1 MKKKILAFSVGRS
14 DYDRYYPIL
23 NEINNNKKL
32 DLKLLLSS
40 VHFLKYFGRTYK
52 FIDKKFDCFP
62 RLKKIKIKNLPDVV
76 NKDSKT
82 IISQINKFKPDV
94 ILVLGDRFEML
105 NAAYLGTFYNIPIVH
120 FYGGSVTEGA
130 IDNNIRNAITKLSH
144 FHFVAHKDYKKR
156 LIKMGEDQNRVT
168 VTGIHELEKI
178 KNYKTLSKIK
188 FLKKYGLDTKFKIA
202 LVNFYPETLSNISTI
217 IQIRNL
223 LNFLK
228 KNQVQSIFTF
238 PNMDN
243 DYDIIVSEIKNY
255 IKKNK
260 SIKNIFIKNS
270 GIDNYINL
278 LKNCDFMIGNSSS
291 GIVEAA
297 SFNLPVINMGD
308 RQKGKV
314 MNLNIFHSDYR
325 LTSIDKNYKRIKSK
339 YFEKGYKN
347 FKNVYL
353 PNISLSKVV
362 NIIKNIANNK
372 NKFIKKKS
380 IN

>member
-23 NEINNNKKL
+23 NEINKNKKL
-32 DLKLLLSS
+32 ELKLLLSS
-40 VHFLKYFGRTYK
+40 VHFLKYFGETYK
-52 FIDKKFDCFP
+52 FISKKFKYFP
-62 RLKKIKIKNLPDVV
+62 KPKKIKIKNLPDIV
-76 NKDSKT
+76 NKDSEI
-82 IISQINKFKPDV
+82 IISQISKINPDV

-105 NAAYLGTFYNIPIVH
+105 NAAYLGTFYKVPIVH

-156 LIKMGEDQNRVT
+156 LIRMGEEKKRIV
-168 VTGIHELEKI
+168 VSGIHELDLI
-178 KNYKTLSKIK
+178 KKSKTLNKIK
-188 FLKKYGLDTKFKIA
+188 FLKKYGLDTKSKIA
-202 LVNFYPETLSNISTI
+202 LVNFYPETLSNVSTI
-217 IQIRNL
+217 LQIRNL
-223 LNFLK
+223 LTFLK
-228 KNQVQSIFTF
+228 KNQIQSIFTY

-243 DYDIIVSEIKNY
+243 DYNIIVNEIHNY
-255 IKKNK
+255 INKNK
-260 SIKNIFIKNS
+260 KSKNIFIKNS
-270 GIDNYINL
+270 GVNNYTNL

-297 SFNLPVINMGD
+297 SFNLPVINIGD

-325 LTSIDKNYKRIKSK
+325 SVSINKIYKKVKLK
-339 YFEKGYKN
+339 YFDKKFKN
-347 FKNVYL
+347 FKNVYHS
-353 PNISLSKVV
+353 NISLSKVV

-372 NKFIKKKS
+372 SKFIKKKP
-380 IN
+380 

>member
-1 MKKKILAFSVGRS
+1 MS
-14 DYDRYYPIL
+14 
-23 NEINNNKKL
+23 
-32 DLKLLLSS
+32 
-40 VHFLKYFGRTYK
+40 
-52 FIDKKFDCFP
+52 
-62 RLKKIKIKNLPDVV
+62 
-76 NKDSKT
+76 
-82 IISQINKFKPDV
+82 
-94 ILVLGDRFEML
+94 
-105 NAAYLGTFYNIPIVH
+105 
-120 FYGGSVTEGA
+120 
-130 IDNNIRNAITKLSH
+130 
-144 FHFVAHKDYKKR
+144 
-156 LIKMGEDQNRVT
+156 EDQNGN

-188 FLKKYGLDTKFKIA
+188 FLKKYFLNTKFKIA

-297 SFNLPVINMGD
+297 SFNLPVINIGD

-325 LTSIDKNYKRIKSK
+325 LTSIDKNYK
-339 YFEKGYKN
+339 E
-347 FKNVYL
+347 
-353 PNISLSKVV
+353 
-362 NIIKNIANNK
+362 
-372 NKFIKKKS
+372 
-380 IN
+380 